1 MPVENELV
9 VPIQN
14 VEQARGHLD
23 TMGII
28 VTWSPNGEARL
39 DDIKAAFASIGLGD
53 LAPKARDFRKAL
65 MAALTAK
72 FSRKNRR
79 VAPAGKGYE
88 VLVEHPVEN
97 AVRVETEHLL
107 SAWIETEGEDQFV
120 VTDIETFE
128 LDGAHHTAEDLAQWV
143 GEAKR
148 RVDGTAIGE
157 SLSAIGAS
165 LGGIPIR
172 DAGGGYWLPHGS
184 IGRWSTLVEALN
196 EAGRPVRM
204 CVWDTAATPRSIEST
219 LGAVESLVERKCEQI
234 MNEVGKGTM
243 GVRALDTKTTE
254 VEGLVAQLDGLKAVL
269 GNGIEALTQKAL
281 SVQGAVVKAGMAAQ
295 AAKVQKMQDRRLA
308 AMSGGIEHTD
318 DDEVEVFPNE

>member
-9 VPIQN
+9 VPVQN

-39 DDIKAAFASIGLGD
+39 EDIKAAFASIGLGE

-65 MAALTAK
+65 MAALTNK

-88 VLVEHPVEN
+88 VLIEHPVAD

-128 LDGAHHTAEDLAQWV
+128 LDGGNYTAQNLAEWV

-157 SLSAIGAS
+157 SLSAIGTA

-172 DAGGGYWLPHGS
+172 DAGGGYWLPQKS
-184 IGRWSTLVEALN
+184 IGRWAALVEALDA
-196 EAGRPVRM
+196 AGRPVRM

-219 LGAVESLVERKCEQI
+219 LGAVESLVERKCESI
-234 MNEVGKGTM
+234 MNEIGKGTL
-243 GVRALDTKTTE
+243 GVRALDTKTSE
-254 VEGLVAQLDGLKAVL
+254 VEGLVAQLDGLKSVL
-269 GNGIEALTQKAL
+269 GQGIEALAEKAL
-281 SVQGAVVKAGMAAQ
+281 KVQGAVVKAGMAAQ

>member
-1 MPVENELV
+1 MPVENVLV
-9 VPIQN
+9 VPMQN
-14 VEQARGHLD
+14 VEGVRGHLD

-39 DDIKAAFASIGLGD
+39 DDIKAAFASIGLGE
-53 LAPKARDFRKAL
+53 LAPKPRDFRKAL
-65 MAALTAK
+65 MAALTNK

-88 VLVEHPVEN
+88 VLIEHPVEN

-120 VTDIETFE
+120 VTDIEAFE
-128 LDGAHHTAEDLAQWV
+128 LDGAHHSAQDLAEWV

-148 RVDGTAIGE
+148 KVDGTAIGE
-157 SLSAIGAS
+157 ALGSIGAS

-172 DAGGGYWLPHGS
+172 DAGGGYWIPSGS
-184 IGRWSTLVEALN
+184 IGRWTALVAALN
-196 EAGRPVRM
+196 NAGRPVRM
-204 CVWDTAATPRSIEST
+204 CVWDTAGTPRSIEST
-219 LGAVESLVERKCEQI
+219 LSAVESLVERKCEQI
-234 MNEVGKGTM
+234 MNEVGKGTL

-254 VEGLVAQLDGLKAVL
+254 VEGLVEQLDGLKAVL
-269 GNGIEALTQKAL
+269 GAGVDALAQKAL
-281 SVQGAVVKAGMAAQ
+281 KVQGAVVKAGMAAQ